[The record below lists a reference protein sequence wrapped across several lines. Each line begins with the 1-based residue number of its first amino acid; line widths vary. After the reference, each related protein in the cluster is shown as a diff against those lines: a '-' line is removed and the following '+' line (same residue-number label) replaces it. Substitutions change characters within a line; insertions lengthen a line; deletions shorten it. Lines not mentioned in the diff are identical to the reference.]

1 MRSRV
6 LGICLKNLWHFTRVY
21 IERGDSTPLPS
32 YVYIA
37 FAHPEI
43 TRRLI
48 EKGDI
53 AAHVIRRCAGAL
65 VVNKLAT
72 DISARTLVNDAGLEC
87 LSAILETDSQYVKP
101 LLSHPGA
108 VQFANI
114 IFLVSDDIYDSLL
127 SPTSDVLDVIR
138 QTFSILSHAL
148 PAQSEA
154 SMELDLTDTLMEVSE
169 GRFDFMP

>member
-6 LGICLKNLWHFTRVY
+6 LGIFLKNLWNFTRVY

-37 FAHPEI
+37 FTYPEI
-43 TRRLI
+43 TRRIL
-48 EKGDI
+48 EKGNI
-53 AAHVIRRCAGAL
+53 AAHVTRRCAGAL
-65 VVNKLAT
+65 IVNKLAT
-72 DISARTLVNDAGLEC
+72 DINARTLVNDARLKC
-87 LSAILETDSQYVKP
+87 LSVILDTDSQDVQP

-108 VQFANI
+108 IQFANM

-138 QTFSILSHAL
+138 QTFSILSQAL

-169 GRFDFMP
+169 GWFELMP